1 MVDSGQ
7 SRRASEDADR
17 AKLLEELRVQ
27 IDDIDSEILEKLNDR
42 ARVVVEVGTLKHET
56 GAPVYSAT
64 REQRIVDRLVDEN
77 AGPFP
82 AAGIAPVFREIVSA
96 TRSLEDDLP
105 IAYFGPEG
113 TFTHL
118 AAKQKFGELAH
129 LRSESSIP
137 NVFGAVESGKAKLG
151 VIPVENTT
159 AGVVTATLDTFAD
172 SDVSICGEIVLP
184 ISLDL
189 FSQSGELADVRRVAS
204 HPQPLAQSRQW
215 LDENLP
221 GAERIETA
229 STAAA
234 IALAVS
240 DTSVAAIG
248 SSIAGGLHGL
258 VAIETAIEDRA
269 ENTTRFVL
277 IGRQFPEP
285 TGNDLTTVLFTIR
298 KDESGGLRRLIEPMA
313 QRGVNLTSIQLRPIA
328 GKPWE
333 YYFFIDIEGHRDDP
347 QVEAAL
353 ATAAEAA
360 HTCRV
365 LGSFPRAAGAL
376 PKRTGEER

>member
-1 MVDSGQ
+1 MANSGQ
-7 SRRASEDADR
+7 SRRASDAADP
-17 AKLLEELRVQ
+17 AKLLEELRRR
-27 IDDIDSEILEKLNDR
+27 IDDIDSSILEKLNER
-42 ARVVVEVGTLKHET
+42 ARVVVEVGKLKHQA

-64 REQRIVDRLVDEN
+64 RERSIVDRLEGEN
-77 AGPFP
+77 DGPFP

-118 AAKQKFGELAH
+118 AAKRRFGELAH

-137 NVFGAVESGKAKLG
+137 NVFAAVESGKAQLG

-159 AGVVTATLDTFAD
+159 AGVVTTTLDTFAD

-189 FSQSGELADVRRVAS
+189 FSRSGELADVRRIAS

-221 GAERIETA
+221 GAERVETA

-234 IALAVS
+234 VALAVS
-240 DTSVAAIG
+240 DESVAAIG
-248 SSIAGGLHGL
+248 SSIAGGLQGL
-258 VAIETAIEDRA
+258 VAIETAIEDRL

-277 IGRQFPEP
+277 IGRQFSEP

-298 KDESGGLRRLIEPMA
+298 RDESGGLHRLIEPMA

-333 YYFFIDIEGHRDDP
+333 YYFFIDIEGHRDDSR
-347 QVEAAL
+347 VAAAL
-353 ATAAEAA
+353 AAAAEVA
-360 HTCRV
+360 HTCRI
-365 LGSFPRAAGAL
+365 LGSFPRAAGAGAK
-376 PKRTGEER
+376 PAGEKR

>member
-1 MVDSGQ
+1 MANSGQ
-7 SRRASEDADR
+7 PRRASESADR
-17 AKLLEELRVQ
+17 ARLLEELRRR
-27 IDDIDSEILEKLNDR
+27 IDAIDSEILEKLNDR
-42 ARVVVEVGTLKHET
+42 ARVVVEVGALKHET

-64 REQRIVDRLVDEN
+64 RERRITDRLVKEN

-82 AAGIAPVFREIVSA
+82 EAGIAPVFREIVSA
-96 TRSLEDDLP
+96 TRSLEDELP

-118 AAKQKFGELAH
+118 AAKQRFGEVAN

-137 NVFGAVESGKAKLG
+137 NVFSAVESGKAQLG
-151 VIPVENTT
+151 VIPIENTT
-159 AGVVTATLDTFAD
+159 AGVVTTALDTFAD
-172 SDVSICGEIVLP
+172 SDVSICGEILLP

-189 FSQSGELADVRRVAS
+189 FSRSGKLADVHRVAS

-215 LDENLP
+215 LDENLQ
-221 GAERIETA
+221 GVERIETA

-234 IALAVS
+234 VALAVS
-240 DTSVAAIG
+240 DESVAAIG
-248 SSIAGGLHGL
+248 SSIAGGLQGL
-258 VAIETAIEDRA
+258 IAIEAAIEDRL

-285 TGNDLTTVLFTIR
+285 TGEDLTTVLFTIR
-298 KDESGGLRRLIEPMA
+298 KDESGGLHRLIEPMA
-313 QRGVNLTSIQLRPIA
+313 ERGVNLTSIQLRPIA

-333 YYFFIDIEGHRDDP
+333 YYFFIDIEGHRNDP
-347 QVEAAL
+347 QVAAAL
-353 ATAAEAA
+353 ADAAGVA

-365 LGSFPRAAGAL
+365 LGSFPRAAGGRA
-376 PKRTGEER
+376 KRVGEER

>member
-1 MVDSGQ
+1 MANSGQ
-7 SRRASEDADR
+7 PRRLSENAER
-17 AKLLEELRVQ
+17 AKLLEALREQ
-27 IDDIDSEILEKLNDR
+27 IDAIDSEILEKLNDR
-42 ARVVVEVGTLKHET
+42 ARVVVAVGALKHET
-56 GAPVYSAT
+56 GASVYSAT
-64 REQRIVDRLVDEN
+64 RERQIVDRLLAEN

-118 AAKQKFGELAH
+118 AAKQQFGEVAN
-129 LRSESSIP
+129 LRSESSIS
-137 NVFGAVESGKAKLG
+137 NVFSAVESGKARLG

-159 AGVVTATLDTFAD
+159 AGVVTATLDTFAE
-172 SDVSICGEIVLP
+172 SDVSICGEILLP

-189 FSQSGELADVRRVAS
+189 FSRSGRLADVRRVAS
-204 HPQPLAQSRQW
+204 HPQPLAQSRRW
-215 LDENLP
+215 LDENLRE
-221 GAERIETA
+221 AERVETA

-234 IALAVS
+234 MALAVS
-240 DTSVAAIG
+240 DESVAAIG
-248 SSIAGGLHGL
+248 SSIAGGLQGL
-258 VAIETAIEDRA
+258 LPIETAIEDRL

-285 TGNDLTTVLFTIR
+285 TGDDLTTVLFTIR
-298 KDESGGLRRLIEPMA
+298 KDESGGLYRLIEPMA

-333 YYFFIDIEGHRDDP
+333 YYFFIELEGHRDDP
-347 QVEAAL
+347 RVADALVAA
-353 ATAAEAA
+353 AKVA

-365 LGSFPRAAGAL
+365 LGSFPRAAGARA
-376 PKRTGEER
+376 KRAGEER